1 MTTMMSIQRKI
12 RSTALGAAAAVALV
26 EVTTHLPSE
35 GRSSLTYHY
44 LFDHIIT
51 PLGRRLFD
59 PEGAHHLALDVVRYG
74 LAPRLSRE
82 GASDEI
88 RLNTRVDIG
97 NSNRRRLQFPGP
109 IGLAAG
115 FDKNG
120 TAIPGLFDLGF
131 SYVEIG
137 SVTPLPQPGNA
148 RPRSFRLLEDRGVIN
163 RFGFNSEGVDRV
175 KDHLRE
181 YRTKYGG
188 RCNEPLV
195 SSNDEYDSQMDNN
208 RKSDNYLL
216 LAIGWAW
223 SRLMTT
229 KSRTGVLGV
238 NLGKNKASMDEVGVS
253 CLFCSI
259 QPQLHHL
266 FKSDILKFINLHP
279 KDYLVGIREL
289 GPSADYL
296 VINVSSPNTPGLR
309 SLQQRELLHNLLSH
323 TLKARD
329 TYAPHAP
336 LLVKLAPDLSSDEM
350 EDVAHGIMD
359 TGVDGMIV
367 SNTTNVRPESLISKH
382 RIETGGLSGA
392 PIKDRSTECIRTMY
406 KLTEG
411 KVPIIGVG
419 GVGSGRDAYDKLKA
433 GASLVQVYSMM
444 VYEGPGLVS
453 RIRKELADIILENG
467 YKSVEDVVGAEHE
480 DIYWNLREEA
490 ARRKMQE
497 RETNEKKIV
506 DL

>member
-1 MTTMMSIQRKI
+1 MRK
-12 RSTALGAAAAVALV
+12 
-26 EVTTHLPSE
+26 
-35 GRSSLTYHY
+35 
-44 LFDHIIT
+44 
-51 PLGRRLFD
+51 
-59 PEGAHHLALDVVRYG
+59 G

-82 GASDEI
+82 GGADES
-88 RLNTRVDIG
+88 RLDTKIEIG
-97 NSNRRRLQFPGP
+97 NSDKRKLQFPGP

-137 SVTPLPQPGNA
+137 SVTPLPQAGNA
-148 RPRSFRLLEDRGVIN
+148 KPRSFRLLEDRGVIN

-175 KDHLRE
+175 KEHLRE
-181 YRTKYGG
+181 YRHEFGG
-188 RCNEPLV
+188 RGSETID
-195 SSNDEYDSQMDNN
+195 STASDRDEKDTIMEEN
-208 RKSDNYLL
+208 RKPNNYFLW
-216 LAIGWAW
+216 AVGWAW

-238 NLGKNKASMDEVGVS
+238 NLGKNKTSNDEVGVS
-253 CLFCSI
+253 SHIL
-259 QPQLHHL
+259 LHSFASKLRVLLTFVTIHAQ
-266 FKSDILKFINLHP
+266 
-279 KDYLVGIREL
+279 DYIVGIREL

-309 SLQQRELLHNLLSH
+309 SLQQRELLHNLLTH

-329 TYAPHAP
+329 EFAPHAP
-336 LLVKLAPDLSSDEM
+336 LFVKLAPDLTIDEM
-350 EDVAHGIMD
+350 KDVASVIID

-382 RIETGGLSGA
+382 RIESGGLSGA
-392 PIKDRSTECIRTMY
+392 PIKDRSTECIRLMY

-444 VYEGPGLVS
+444 VYEGPGVVS

-480 DIYWNLREEA
+480 DFYWNLREET

-497 RETNEKKIV
+497 REIVEKQIV